1 MIYLIFSLFILY
13 TVLCCLD
20 GPDLKPKWKNKLGY
34 KLHSYA
40 DKYVS
45 YTPVEAFSLP
55 TYEIPIYETRYVPL
69 KIQSYTR
76 VSEMELYGYLKE
88 KDRYLEL
95 VKKKCIEGL
104 LDQIRK
110 HQDDLIKIEEIRNPY
125 DRTIDIK
132 GEIQV
137 CTKKENYRCY
147 SNIDYSELENNNFV
161 DLRHDRYNRQYIF

>member
-20 GPDLKPKWKNKLGY
+20 GPDLKPKWQNWLGH
-34 KLHSYA
+34 KLHNYA

-45 YTPVEAFSLP
+45 YAPIKDFSLP
-55 TYEIPIYETRYVPL
+55 TYEIPIYETRYIPL
-69 KIQSYTR
+69 KIKSYTR
-76 VSEMELYGYLKE
+76 VSEIEEMELYGYLNE

-95 VKKKCIEGL
+95 VKKNCIEEL

-110 HQDDLIKIEEIRNPY
+110 HQDELIKIEEIRNPY
-125 DRTIDIK
+125 DGTIDIK

-137 CTKKENYRCY
+137 CTKKENYRTY
-147 SNIDYSELENNNFV
+147 SNIEYSELENNNFV
-161 DLRHDRYNRQYIF
+161 DLRHDR

>member
-20 GPDLKPKWKNKLGY
+20 GPDLKSKWQNWLGH
-34 KLHSYA
+34 KLHNYA

-45 YTPVEAFSLP
+45 YTPVKDFSLP

-69 KIQSYTR
+69 KIQCYTR
-76 VSEMELYGYLKE
+76 GSQIAEMELYGYFKE
-88 KDRYLEL
+88 KDRYLKL
-95 VKKKCIEGL
+95 VKKNCVEEL

-110 HQDDLIKIEEIRNPY
+110 HQDELIKIEEIRNPY
-125 DRTIDIK
+125 NGTIDIR

-137 CTKKENYRCY
+137 CTKKKKCCRNYQLHFSTFHMLLFY
-147 SNIDYSELENNNFV
+147 MIV
-161 DLRHDRYNRQYIF
+161 TI

>member
-20 GPDLKPKWKNKLGY
+20 GPDLKPKWQNWLGH

-45 YTPVEAFSLP
+45 YAPLKYSLP
-55 TYEIPIYETRYVPL
+55 EYEIPIYETKYVPL

-76 VSEMELYGYLKE
+76 VSEIEEMELYGYLKE

-95 VKKKCIEGL
+95 VKKNCIEGL
-104 LDQIRK
+104 FDQIRK
-110 HQDDLIKIEEIRNPY
+110 HQDELIKIEEIRNPY
-125 DRTIDIK
+125 DGTIDIR

-137 CTKKENYRCY
+137 CTKKDNYRY
-147 SNIDYSELENNNFV
+147 YSEAFNNNFG
-161 DLRHDRYNRQYIF
+161 DLRHDRQYRF

>member
-20 GPDLKPKWKNKLGY
+20 GPDLKPKGQNWLGH

-40 DKYVS
+40 NKYVS
-45 YTPVEAFSLP
+45 YNTPLELTLP

-69 KIQSYTR
+69 KIKSYIR
-76 VSEMELYGYLKE
+76 VSEIAEMELFGYLKE

-95 VKKKCIEGL
+95 VKKNCIEGL
-104 LDQIRK
+104 LDQIRE
-110 HQDDLIKIEEIRNPY
+110 HQDELITIEEIRNPY
-125 DRTIDIK
+125 DGTIDIR

-147 SNIDYSELENNNFV
+147 SNIDYSEVFNNFG
-161 DLRHDRYNRQYIF
+161 DLRHDRQYRF

>member
-20 GPDLKPKWKNKLGY
+20 GSDLKPKWQNWLGH

-45 YTPVEAFSLP
+45 YAPVETFSLP
-55 TYEIPIYETRYVPL
+55 KYEIPIYETRYVPL
-69 KIQSYTR
+69 KIQSCTR
-76 VSEMELYGYLKE
+76 VSEIAEMELYGYLKE

-95 VKKKCIEGL
+95 VKKNCIEGL
-104 LDQIRK
+104 LDQIRE
-110 HQDDLIKIEEIRNPY
+110 HQDELITIEEIRNPY
-125 DRTIDIK
+125 DGTIDIK

-137 CTKKENYRCY
+137 CTKKGKY
-147 SNIDYSELENNNFV
+147 
-161 DLRHDRYNRQYIF
+161 